1 MQSHSGDSEKSV
13 TVSVKLTP
21 GASREAIEW
30 DGQGWKVWVRAKP
43 KDNEANEALVKLFSK
58 TLKIPKSKV
67 VLIRGHKS
75 REKVLEIDGLDEIQ
89 LKSKLG
95 SD

>member
-1 MQSHSGDSEKSV
+1 MQSQSDGSGKSV
-13 TVSVKLTP
+13 TVQVKLTP

-30 DGQGWKVWVRAKP
+30 DGQGWKAWVRAKP
-43 KDNEANEALVKLFSK
+43 KDNEANGALVKLFSK
-58 TLKIPKSKV
+58 SLKIPKSKV

-75 REKVLEIDGLDEIQ
+75 REKVLEIDGIDEIQ

-95 SD
+95 FD